1 MGIKNEVV
9 MRLLA
14 APHIKTRRLMLPAS
28 PSQTEVM
35 KKERLPDLHRR
46 FLAGIRGFG
55 IDAAKKALSQHG
67 TDPSQVGVI
76 VTVSSSGLALPGISA
91 ILMKEMGLNPK
102 AHRTDVVGMGCN
114 AGLSGLRTLSQLL
127 RGYPAGTI
135 GLLLCVEVCSALYM
149 RDESTGTG
157 IVNSLFGDAAVATV
171 LVASPASQVVSLPS
185 STESMS
191 TTLIDFESHT
201 FPELFDDM
209 RYDVEDDEENDSFY
223 SFKLS
228 KRIPQAVGD
237 SVAAPVLELLGR
249 HGLAT
254 KDINHWVVHAGG
266 AAVMDSTVKNL
277 QLTPNCIRHTR
288 SVLSEYGNISSA
300 SFLVSYERLL
310 LEHQSSGTS
319 VINNGDRI
327 VFIAMG
333 PGTTIEVALG
343 VANTQHSKLQG
354 AKSYL

>member
-1 MGIKNEVV
+1 
-9 MRLLA
+9 
-14 APHIKTRRLMLPAS
+14 
-28 PSQTEVM
+28 
-35 KKERLPDLHRR
+35 
-46 FLAGIRGFG
+46 
-55 IDAAKKALSQHG
+55 
-67 TDPSQVGVI
+67 
-76 VTVSSSGLALPGISA
+76 
-91 ILMKEMGLNPK
+91 
-102 AHRTDVVGMGCN
+102 
-114 AGLSGLRTLSQLL
+114 
-127 RGYPAGTI
+127 
-135 GLLLCVEVCSALYM
+135 M

-171 LVASPASQVVSLPS
+171 LVASPASQVPVSLPS
-185 STESMS
+185 STGSMS

-209 RYDVEDDEENDSFY
+209 RYDVDDDEENNSFY

-237 SVAAPVLELLGR
+237 SIAAPVLELLGR
-249 HGLAT
+249 HSLTT

-288 SVLSEYGNISSA
+288 SVLSEFGNISSA

-310 LEHQSSGTS
+310 LEHLSSDTS
-319 VINNGDRI
+319 VINNGDKI

-343 VANTQHSKLQG
+343 VANSQHSKLQV